1 MLNEKTVLPRSYET
15 QPATASGEILFAGGS
30 LLDADSGGRVL
41 GSTLLRPRASAF
53 RRPRHRVYKPVMA
66 LEVGDRAP
74 EFTLPDTS
82 GERISL
88 ASLRGRPV
96 VLVFLRWLG

>member
-1 MLNEKTVLPRSYET
+1 
-15 QPATASGEILFAGGS
+15 
-30 LLDADSGGRVL
+30 
-41 GSTLLRPRASAF
+41 
-53 RRPRHRVYKPVMA
+53 MA
-66 LEVGDRAP
+66 LKVGDRAP
-74 EFTLPDTS
+74 EFTLPDTA